1 MKISSNSF
9 FWAAALVVPSV
20 VVNAQTQTYF
30 TGDVNE
36 RAVACPEEPN
46 QIGYKHVTDV
56 NVDQRT
62 ELDRIAS
69 GQAPRTPYVFPFCKK
84 FKYLMEQ
91 EVLQVLLDDV
101 KFVCGYNGENDE
113 LCIFEGNDVQVEIAP
128 GASNKNVHFEGISFF
143 GFNGTAIKAH
153 GDGTSKLTVK
163 DTSFQNFFGGA
174 VAIDQQNPQGGVPMQ
189 VEVLGSTFQ
198 NGVGSNL
205 FNNVGGSLIFDDM
218 KIIETV
224 RVDSMIHTSNR
235 GSSTLAKVDATQSD
249 LTRLTHTVGGGRQ
262 TITQV
267 KVYEM
272 FSIGSLFFVEGAG
285 SSLQA
290 TGVEVSEN
298 KLLDQIKNQMS
309 SNFNVLIA
317 TDQGT
322 ADIKQVDVIDNEGL
336 DRVFSANDKA
346 TVTVTDARV
355 SNNIGTQPPD
365 LLSNIAMAEDGGSM
379 NVLRATVSDI
389 NAFSAAWFAICG
401 SVIVVKQSCLLGKS
415 KMAAPAFVSSDSTFI
430 SEGNY
435 MDYDN
440 LDISRCFNDAALPV
454 FSEINDD
461 SQCFSTTGTGVCDG
475 TCISGFADETE
486 CKASS
491 GDAGY
496 TLAAQPAP
504 AAGGQGN
511 PSCPASPP
519 TPMPTLPPQAF
530 AGGEGG
536 AGSDG
541 NQPAFTATIPPG
553 QGLGGNNNN
562 GGEPGSGNSGEG
574 GTIFESNGGNNS
586 GAGARLSPQ
595 WSQFLPIASALLV
608 AKLMHRMMF

>member
-1 MKISSNSF
+1 MKLSSNCF
-9 FWAAALVVPSV
+9 FWATALVSFPSV
-20 VVNAQTQTYF
+20 AHAQTQTYF

-36 RAVACPEEPN
+36 RAVACPEEPS

-56 NVDQRT
+56 NVDQQT
-62 ELDRIAS
+62 ELDRIAR
-69 GQAPRTPYVFPFCKK
+69 GEAPRTPYIFPFCKS
-84 FKYLMEQ
+84 FKYLMDQ
-91 EVLQVLLDDV
+91 EVLQVLLDDI
-101 KFVCGYNGENDE
+101 KFVCGFNGENDE
-113 LCIFEGNDVQVEIAP
+113 LCIFEGNHVQVDIAP

-143 GFNGTAIKAH
+143 GFTGTSIKAH
-153 GDGTSKLTVK
+153 GDGTSKLTIK
-163 DTSFQNFFGGA
+163 DAAFQNFYGGA

-189 VEVLGSTFQ
+189 VEVLGSTFR
-198 NGVGSNL
+198 NGTGSNL
-205 FNNVGGSLIFDDM
+205 FDNVGGSLVFDDM
-218 KIIETV
+218 KIIDNI
-224 RVDSMIHTSNR
+224 RVDSMIRTSNR
-235 GSSTLAKVDATQSD
+235 GTSTLAKVDATMGD
-249 LTRLTHTVGGGRQ
+249 LTRLTHTLGGGRQ
-262 TITQV
+262 TITGV

-285 SSLQA
+285 SNLQI
-290 TGVEVSEN
+290 TGAEVLEN
-298 KLLDQIKNQMS
+298 RLLEQIKNQMS

-317 TDQGT
+317 TDQAT
-322 ADIKQVDVIDNEGL
+322 ADIKDVKVIENEGL

-346 TVTVTDARV
+346 RVTVTDALV
-355 SNNIGTQPPD
+355 SNNVGTQPPD

-379 NVLRATVSDI
+379 NVLRATVEDI

-401 SVIVVKQSCLLGKS
+401 SVIVVKQSCLLGTS
-415 KMAAPAFVSSDSTFI
+415 KLAAPAFVSSDSTFI

-435 MDYDN
+435 MEYDD
-440 LDISRCFNDAALPV
+440 LEVARCFDNAALPV

-475 TCISGFADETE
+475 TCISGFADQTG
-486 CKASS
+486 CLAND
-491 GDAGY
+491 GDRGY

-530 AGGEGG
+530 AGAGA
-536 AGSDG
+536 AGSEDG

-553 QGLGGNNNN
+553 QGLGGNSNN

-586 GAGARLSPQ
+586 GAGARLPQ
-595 WSQFLPIASALLV
+595 WSQLLQFGSALLV
-608 AKLMHRMMF
+608 AKLMHRMML